1 MFESDNE
8 EELLD
13 YIKSVQTFE
22 SSKSIE
28 ELILNNIDYL
38 NGTLS
43 STCYTLGPIKSE
55 TYGILSQLKT
65 LNKLGFITIKSY
77 NGMKNPIYCFNESH
91 TNKQRSY
98 LRGLIKKSD
107 YIKIKNISKSCDF
120 IVVNHQKINNDEVH
134 SFHYTGIL
142 NDDLY
147 IKESNGFSGSIPFRV
162 CNCERHYIK
171 NIEEK
176 DGYECFTECKD
187 IYSKLLED
195 YYDVS
200 ILDMEFSRPYF
211 LFDKIVESLN

>member
-28 ELILNNIDYL
+28 ELITNNIDYL
-38 NGTLS
+38 KGTLS
-43 STCYTLGPIKSE
+43 STSYTLGPIKSE
-55 TYGILSQLKT
+55 TYGILSQLQT
-65 LNKLGFITIKSY
+65 LNKLGFISVKSY

-107 YIKIKNISKSCDF
+107 YNKLQHLNSKEFIIVIHSQKNIKDY
-120 IVVNHQKINNDEVH
+120 HL
-134 SFHYTGIL
+134 HYTNIL

-147 IKESNGFSGSIPFRV
+147 IRA
-162 CNCERHYIK
+162 CNCEKYYIK
-171 NIEEK
+171 NIDEK
-176 DGYECFTECKD
+176 DGYEYFTQCKNV
-187 IYSKLLED
+187 YNELLED

-200 ILDMEFSRPYF
+200 ILDMEFSHPYF
-211 LFDKIVESLN
+211 LFDKIIESLN